1 VVVPEKNTKIR
12 VILLTSDSEICGAE
26 RILLSVL
33 RHIDRERFQPSL
45 VTLFGPGD
53 LCREVEAMGIPAM
66 NLRLK
71 EDFFL
76 SGLRRWWNFVNEFQP
91 HLLLSVLIHSNL
103 LGRATVFLR
112 PDIAMLS
119 GISTVYTI
127 EGYGYLYAWLERLTH
142 PLDTLYIVNSELG
155 MEKVVN
161 VIGLPTG
168 KLELVHNGI
177 ETDVFPDHAPEIR
190 AGVRR
195 EFGFEDDHVVVGI
208 VAQLRPAK
216 RHDILIRAA
225 AQLAD
230 RFPTLRLLIVG
241 TGENERKMMDF
252 AHSEGI
258 AARTVFTGYRPDA
271 RKLLQGMDIFALPS
285 IVEGEPVSLMEAMD
299 AGLPIAAAAAGGIP
313 EIVEHGVS
321 GLLSVPGDLA
331 GFIHILETLLSN
343 ATLRQTYGRQARE
356 RVRRRFSAKRMSE
369 EFQECCLR
377 CARELNL
384 VKE

>member
-1 VVVPEKNTKIR
+1 MPEKNTKIR

>member
-1 VVVPEKNTKIR
+1 MVVPEKNTKIR